1 MKVLHSPKQVA
12 QLDLAAG
19 CVLTIGIFDGV
30 HRGHQ
35 AILAHAVRRAKQMG
49 VPCVVLTFDPHPRL
63 VHDPDTH
70 LHLITSLADRFEALG
85 QQGVDATLVVN
96 YTLEFA
102 AQSAEDFVRTW
113 LVDLLKARLVV
124 VGSDVRFGAGNAGD
138 RHTLEQLGQKLGFEV
153 EIVDN
158 VCAHGGK
165 RWSSTWVRQA
175 LEKGD
180 VAEAARVLGRP
191 HRLRGTVVHGLQR
204 GRQLGFPTAN
214 LDAETAGVVPPDGV
228 YAGWLWAC
236 DGASG
241 LRKMPAA
248 ISIGTNPTFKDVP
261 KRTVEAHVLGR
272 ADLNLYGQEVAVDLV
287 SYLRPMIS
295 FAGLDELLKQM
306 HKDIADSAAV
316 LNVPVPEPI
325 DPAQVTAC

>member
-1 MKVLHSPKQVA
+1 M
-12 QLDLAAG
+12 
-19 CVLTIGIFDGV
+19 
-30 HRGHQ
+30 
-35 AILAHAVRRAKQMG
+35 
-49 VPCVVLTFDPHPRL
+49 
-63 VHDPDTH
+63 
-70 LHLITSLADRFEALG
+70 
-85 QQGVDATLVVN
+85 VN

-113 LVDLLKARLVV
+113 LVDLFKARLVV

-158 VCAHGGK
+158 VCGHSGK

-228 YAGWLWAC
+228 YAGWLWAH

-261 KRTVEAHVLGR
+261 KCTVEAHVLGR

>member
-1 MKVLHSPKQVA
+1 MS

-70 LHLITSLADRFEALG
+70 LHLITSLADRLEALG

-96 YTLEFA
+96 YTLDFA

-158 VCAHGGK
+158 VCGHSGK

-180 VAEAARVLGRP
+180 VA
-191 HRLRGTVVHGLQR
+191 
-204 GRQLGFPTAN
+204 
-214 LDAETAGVVPPDGV
+214 DGV
-228 YAGWLWAC
+228 YAGWLWAH